1 MAALTPA
8 QFAVLDLGYLSGKDL
23 MTYCPLQLLNR
34 VNIVMPSQPQDGC
47 NTAYQEIESSLV
59 NRYNIKAEL
68 ALHGNVDPDPRALLC
83 VKIAAIIA
91 VRNVVGSIQATSE
104 YMEGLFKWA
113 DKTLLA
119 IRNAQMNLPIAGVA
133 NVIDEATGRTLYNPG
148 DEARLVG
155 SSFKYRG

>member
-8 QFAVLDLGYLSGKDL
+8 EFAALDLGYLSGKDL

-34 VNIVMPSQPQDGC
+34 VNLVMPNQPQDGC
-47 NTAYQEIESSLV
+47 DTAYEEIESALV

-68 ALHGNVDPDPRALLC
+68 SKPNDDDPDTRAKLC

-91 VRNVVGSIQATSE
+91 VRNIVGSMQNASE

-133 NVIDEATGRTLYNPG
+133 NVVDQATGKTLYNPG
-148 DEARLVG
+148 DEALLVC
-155 SSFKYRG
+155 SSFKYLG